1 MKGWEIMALFV
12 VFNGLISE
20 IRWSVTYWNAFNG
33 KGSIKFTNILNFGTA
48 KWQNVYPASYIIIY
62 SNPEYKIIKLIVS
75 IFALWNFV
83 IGCQGLYVWQFRYS
97 FESWVCK
104 QGRILALLFVSR
116 VDSGDYFGMK

>member
-1 MKGWEIMALFV
+1 MVWYPKYGEV
-12 VFNGLISE
+12 VI
-20 IRWSVTYWNAFNG
+20 YWNAFNG

-48 KWQNVYPASYIIIY
+48 KWQNVYPASYIIID
-62 SNPEYKIIKLIVS
+62 SNPEHKIIKLIVS